1 MLDILKIS
9 HRPFPFP
16 SLRAQVALNRRAPGG
31 KRRDKFL
38 VSQRQQLHN
47 IRQVSLLGN
56 ALKIFDLHSGPPKR
70 LIFSPIIAQVFLRIP
85 WYLTEIKKNFIRFRP
100 LPKGSSPFL
109 LKIQLCQAI
118 TCLKN
123 GRAQG
128 CALPFFAISL
138 SKIKNPQ
145 ALLKRNSLRFQYG
158 RNRTFAQR
166 LGRPQGL

>member
-1 MLDILKIS
+1 M
-9 HRPFPFP
+9 
-16 SLRAQVALNRRAPGG
+16 
-31 KRRDKFL
+31 
-38 VSQRQQLHN
+38 
-47 IRQVSLLGN
+47 
-56 ALKIFDLHSGPPKR
+56 
-70 LIFSPIIAQVFLRIP
+70 IFSPIIAQVFLRIP